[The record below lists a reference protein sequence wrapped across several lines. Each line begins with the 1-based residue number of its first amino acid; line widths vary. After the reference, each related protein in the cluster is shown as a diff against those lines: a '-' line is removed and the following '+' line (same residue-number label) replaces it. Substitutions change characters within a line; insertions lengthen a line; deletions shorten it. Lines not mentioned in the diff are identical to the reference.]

1 MKNKVMAKAAFFLS
15 FLVLLASCAEK
26 KEELGNGNGTGD
38 ITILARI
45 EDYGNSVTRTVVE
58 NNKKVHWEQSDRLG
72 VYGAQ
77 SQNVLFTYSNPQ
89 GDGAEFTGQLDS
101 KKEEPVFAYYPY
113 REDTEKNGNSL
124 TVVLPSECEYTGGSN
139 APMIGLKNDGGEFV
153 FKHVCGLMRI
163 TVNNLPDDAER
174 FVITSSGADAPD
186 IAGEAI
192 VRDVTGN
199 DATLVLDG
207 EGSRSVT
214 YRLGALKNGSGFRS
228 FFIPL
233 PVGTYPEL
241 QVSLYGAGRTEPY
254 FTRSITDVDVRRA
267 LMTEVP
273 IIDAG
278 TGADYVLGE
287 NTKIMSDAVSAEVV
301 QSESDN
307 TVLVYGAGVPASEV
321 PQEGTIVLARA
332 SGTLPCG
339 FLGRVTD
346 VRKNGDGSHTVNTEK
361 VALSEAFDQL
371 YVDETVDLV
380 PENTGGANTRGLLGD
395 IFHEGDLNLELGVN
409 GSSAGGHYAK
419 GSVRTKLALT
429 VNINVD
435 KEKKIDYGAFTLTGN
450 MNTAVA
456 IGVKYKGEKE
466 AKLVETELGE
476 LKFGSIPIA
485 GGLVLLFPT
494 YAPHFTVKAS
504 GEIENTIG
512 LESE

>member
-1 MKNKVMAKAAFFLS
+1 
-15 FLVLLASCAEK
+15 
-26 KEELGNGNGTGD
+26 
-38 ITILARI
+38 
-45 EDYGNSVTRTVVE
+45 
-58 NNKKVHWEQSDRLG
+58 
-72 VYGAQ
+72 
-77 SQNVLFTYSNPQ
+77 
-89 GDGAEFTGQLDS
+89 
-101 KKEEPVFAYYPY
+101 
-113 REDTEKNGNSL
+113 
-124 TVVLPSECEYTGGSN
+124 
-139 APMIGLKNDGGEFV
+139 
-153 FKHVCGLMRI
+153 MRI
-163 TVNNLPDDAER
+163 TINNLPDDAER

-307 TVLVYGAGVPASEV
+307 TVLVYGAGVPVSEV

-361 VALSEAFDQL
+361 VALSEA
-371 YVDETVDLV
+371 V
-380 PENTGGANTRGLLGD
+380 
-395 IFHEGDLNLELGVN
+395 
-409 GSSAGGHYAK
+409 
-419 GSVRTKLALT
+419 
-429 VNINVD
+429 
-435 KEKKIDYGAFTLTGN
+435 
-450 MNTAVA
+450 
-456 IGVKYKGEKE
+456 
-466 AKLVETELGE
+466 
-476 LKFGSIPIA
+476 
-485 GGLVLLFPT
+485 
-494 YAPHFTVKAS
+494 
-504 GEIENTIG
+504 
-512 LESE
+512 